1 MDELKGH
8 QKKRILVTGSNGFLG
23 QKLIDKLAGVE
34 NVILLASSKSQNRN
48 PNKSGYTFIAC
59 DIENEV
65 SFNKLLE
72 SFAPTHII
80 HTAAITSVEVCDRD
94 PQLCERVNVL
104 FVGKLAKLCEELRIH
119 LTFLSTDFVFDG
131 KNGPYRENDMP
142 NPCNAYGRSKWLA
155 EQAIMKTNCTAA
167 ILRTILVYGVIN
179 DPSRSNLVL
188 WVKNKLSQ
196 GESITVVN
204 DQWRMPTWVDDL
216 ADACILAIQKHAS
229 GIYHISSER
238 LFSILEIAEQVA
250 DSWQLDKQL
259 IQPISASEIGQAEN
273 RPAKTGFILT
283 KSMEELGFHPTPLLK
298 SFEEIKTQLALYN
311 PYE

>member
-1 MDELKGH
+1 MDELKGYEE
-8 QKKRILVTGSNGFLG
+8 KRILVTGSNGFLG

-34 NVILLASSKSQNRN
+34 NVSLLATSKGDNRN
-48 PNKSGYTFIAC
+48 PNILGYIFKAC
-59 DIENEV
+59 DIENEA
-65 SFNKLLE
+65 SFHELVE

-80 HTAAITSVEVCDRD
+80 HTAAITSVEACDRD
-94 PQLCERVNVL
+94 PLLCERVNVL
-104 FVGKLAKLCEELRIH
+104 FVGKLASLCEKLEIH

-131 KNGPYRENDMP
+131 KDGPYHENDMP

-155 EQAIMKTNCTAA
+155 EQAIMKTNSTAA

-179 DPSRSNLVL
+179 DPKRSNLIL

-196 GESITVVN
+196 GESITVVS

-216 ADACILAIQKHAS
+216 ADACILAVEKRAS
-229 GIYHISSER
+229 GIYHISSEQ

-250 DSWQLDKQL
+250 DSWQLNKQL
-259 IQPISASEIGQAEN
+259 IQPISAADIGQADN

-283 KSMEELGFHPTPLLK
+283 KSMKELGFRPTSLLK

-311 PYE
+311 RV